1 MIFDT
6 TWFSNLETSLTNDVF
21 VENRVFRKR
30 PCSTH
35 LDLAK
40 LRPLRNLSTHELRE
54 FAYLALNR
62 SWHALELATLAH
74 DEATIRAKKGGNLET
89 LRHIKA
95 LFYETNSLPIPWLQ
109 DARKALKEK
118 LDLTR
123 RTGGNASVY
132 FVLVDGFTEV
142 NQYYGCYVG
151 QTMTSNLGTFDD
163 NQSARIANHFIG
175 YRAATSV
182 KTRGI
187 EPLWSLNRYTLNF
200 TDTREEIEH
209 LETSLHR
216 TLEPIVPRVLG
227 DTND

>member
-40 LRPLRNLSTHELRE
+40 LRPLRNLSTLELRE

-95 LFYETNSLPIPWLQ
+95 LFYKTNSLPIPWLQ

-118 LDLTR
+118 LNRTR

-132 FVLVDGFTEV
+132 FVLVSGFTET

-151 QTMTSNLGTFDD
+151 QTMTTQLDIFSD
-163 NQSARIANHFIG
+163 NQSARIAKHYTGI
-175 YRAATSV
+175 RAATSV

-187 EPLWSLNRYTLNF
+187 EPLWSLNHFTLNIA
-200 TDTREEIEH
+200 DTRKQIED
-209 LETSLHR
+209 LETSIHR
-216 TLEPIVPRVLG
+216 SLETVLPRVLG